1 MELLVALLILLVA
14 TRSGGEIA
22 VRLGQPSLVGE
33 LLAGVVLGVLAGQI
47 PDLAPRVDDF
57 ATSGAF
63 RGVLD
68 LAVFFL
74 LLLAGI
80 EMRPEEVAEAS
91 ISAFVVAVGG
101 MLVPLVVGFG
111 LGWIYLPDSSAKI
124 TQAAFLGIVLAIT
137 AVPVSIK
144 MLIDLGQLHSRIG
157 QIIVSAAI
165 FDDVLGL
172 ALLATLTAMIG
183 TGVPPTA
190 NAFLILGAKVVLF
203 VAAVV
208 ALGIFVVPRAGRALR
223 RLRAPESEL
232 GMLLIAALAYAV
244 LANALG
250 MHFILGAFAAGLFFG
265 RETVE
270 GETYEQVKSKISGF
284 TTGFLAPIFF
294 ASIGFR
300 MELNVFLYVPAFTL
314 ILIVAAIA
322 SKVVGAGL
330 CAYWSGL
337 GRSEAV
343 AVGIGMSVRGSVAL
357 IVADIALRAGLFA
370 SPDPPSPI
378 VEHLFSAV
386 VAMAVISTL
395 AAPIVLRRYLSM
407 PP

>member
-14 TRSGGEIA
+14 TRTCGEIA

-33 LLAGVVLGVLAGQI
+33 LLAGVVLGVLASQI

-57 ATSGAF
+57 ATGDTF

-80 EMRPEEVAEAS
+80 EMRPEEVAETS
-91 ISAFVVAVGG
+91 MSAFVVAAGG
-101 MLVPLVVGFG
+101 MVVPLVIGFA
-111 LGWIYLPDSSAKI
+111 LGWIYLPDSDTKI
-124 TQAAFLGIVLAIT
+124 AQALFLGVALAIT

-157 QIIVSAAI
+157 RIIVSAAV

-172 ALLATLTAMIG
+172 ALLAVLTAMIG
-183 TGVPPTA
+183 TGAPPTA
-190 NAFLILGAKVVLF
+190 SALLMLGASVVLF
-203 VAAVV
+203 VATVTV
-208 ALGIFVVPRAGRALR
+208 LGIFVVPRIGQGLR

-232 GMLLIAALAYAV
+232 GVLLIAALAYSVVAD
-244 LANALG
+244 ALG

-265 RETVE
+265 RETVDA
-270 GETYEQVKSKISGF
+270 ETYERVKTKIAGF

-300 MELNVFLYVPAFTL
+300 MDLQVFLHIPLFTL
-314 ILIVAAIA
+314 LLIAAAIA

-330 CAYWSGL
+330 GAYASGL
-337 GRSEAV
+337 GHREAT
-343 AVGIGMSVRGSVAL
+343 AVGIGMSARGAVEL
-357 IVADIALRAGLFA
+357 IVADIALRAGLFM
-370 SPDPPSPI
+370 SPDPPPPI

-395 AAPIVLRRYLSM
+395 VAPIVLRRYLSM

>member
-1 MELLVALLILLVA
+1 MELLIALLILLVA
-14 TRSGGEIA
+14 TRICGEIA

-33 LLAGVVLGVLAGQI
+33 LIAGVVLGVVAGQV

-57 ATSGAF
+57 ANGDGL
-63 RGVLD
+63 RGILD

-74 LLLAGI
+74 LLSAGI
-80 EMRPEEVAEAS
+80 EMRPEEVTETS
-91 ISAFVVAVGG
+91 MSAFVVAAGG
-101 MLVPLVVGFG
+101 MALPLVVGFG
-111 LGWIYLPDSSAKI
+111 LGWIYLPDSGVKI
-124 TQAAFLGIVLAIT
+124 TLALFIGVALAIT

-157 QIIVSAAI
+157 RIIVSAAV

-172 ALLATLTAMIG
+172 ALLAVLTAMIG
-183 TGVPPTA
+183 TGAPPTA
-190 NAFLILGAKVVLF
+190 EALLYLGANVVLF
-203 VAAVV
+203 VAAV
-208 ALGIFVVPRAGRALR
+208 ALLGIFLVPRVGHGLR

-232 GMLLIAALAYAV
+232 SILLIAALAYSI
-244 LANALG
+244 LADALG

-265 RETVE
+265 RETVDS
-270 GETYEQVKSKISGF
+270 ETYDQVKTKIAGF
-284 TTGFLAPIFF
+284 TAGFLAPIFF

-300 MELNVFLYVPAFTL
+300 MDLQAFLHIPVFTVLLVA
-314 ILIVAAIA
+314 AAIA
-322 SKVVGAGL
+322 TKVVGAGL
-330 CAYWSGL
+330 GAYASGL
-337 GRSEAV
+337 GRHEAT
-343 AVGIGMSVRGSVAL
+343 AVGIGMSARGAVEL

-370 SPDPPSPI
+370 MPDPPPI

-395 AAPIVLRRYLSM
+395 AAPIILRRYLSV